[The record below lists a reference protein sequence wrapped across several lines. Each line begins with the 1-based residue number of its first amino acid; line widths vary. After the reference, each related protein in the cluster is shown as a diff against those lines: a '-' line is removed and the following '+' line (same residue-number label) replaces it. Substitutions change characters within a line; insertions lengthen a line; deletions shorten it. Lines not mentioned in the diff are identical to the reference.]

1 MERVMIVSSN
11 HKFGVMLSELILSLF
26 SPEITIVQSGS
37 EARRAH
43 LHLEFDMVIINAP
56 LSDEFGHELAMRIA
70 EDSMTG
76 VLLLA
81 KAEVADSV
89 SMKVEDNG
97 IYVLGKPFGR
107 NAFFSA
113 YKLIRASR
121 RRMTGLKKENQK
133 LQEKILEMKVVNRA
147 KCLLIEMGKFKENEA
162 HSYLEQEAMHRR
174 ISKKELAQ
182 QIVREYTRAEPS

>member
-1 MERVMIVSSN
+1 MIVSSN
-11 HKFGVMLSELILSLF
+11 QKFGVMLSELITSSF
-26 SPEITIVQSGS
+26 SPEIAMVQSGS

-43 LHLEFDMVIINAP
+43 LHLEYDMVIINTP
-56 LSDEFGHELAMRIA
+56 LSDEFGHELAMQIA

-89 SMKVEDNG
+89 SMKVEDEG

-121 RRMTGLKKENQK
+121 RRMTGLKRENQK
-133 LQEKILEMKVVNRA
+133 LQEKILEIKLVNRA
-147 KCLLIEMGKFKENEA
+147 KCLLIETDRFSEKEA
-162 HSYLEQEAMHRR
+162 HAYLEQEAMRRR

-182 QIVREYTRAEPS
+182 EIIRDRESW